1 MSDLVRSRIAVALD
15 TADLDTAVATAKAVQ
30 PYVGIAKVGL
40 QLFSAAGQTAVRA
53 IQETGIDVFLD
64 VKLHDIPNTVY
75 GASTVLGSLGV
86 RYLTVH
92 ASGGQ
97 PMLEAAVKGLS
108 EGAAKAGL
116 APPTVLAVTVL
127 TSDPHASPELLRER
141 LDAAVAAGCQGIVC
155 AAPDLAIIRPVA
167 PRITTVVPGIR
178 AAGAPLHD
186 QLRVATPRTAI
197 EAGADILVVGRPITQ
212 ADNPSAAAKAIF
224 EEVAITLDSR
234 EA

>member
-1 MSDLVRSRIAVALD
+1 MIRNRIAVALD
-15 TADLDTAVATAKAVQ
+15 TGDLDTAVAIAQAVQ

-40 QLFSAAGQTAVRA
+40 QLFSANGQAAVRA
-53 IQETGIDVFLD
+53 IQDVGIDVFLD
-64 VKLHDIPNTVY
+64 LKLHDIPNTVY

-108 EGAAKAGL
+108 EGAADAGL

-127 TSDPHASPELLRER
+127 TSDPHASPELLQER
-141 LDAAVAAGCQGIVC
+141 LAAAVAAGCQGIVC
-155 AAPDLAIIRPVA
+155 AAPDLAIIRPMA

-178 AAGAPLHD
+178 AAGAPTQD
-186 QLRVATPRTAI
+186 QNRVATPRTAI
-197 EAGADILVVGRPITQ
+197 ENGADILVVGRPITQ
-212 ADNPSAAAKAIF
+212 ADNYALAAKAIF

>member
-1 MSDLVRSRIAVALD
+1 MSQDIRGHIAVALD
-15 TADLDTAVATAKAVQ
+15 TADLATAVATAKAVQ

-53 IQETGIDVFLD
+53 IQDTGLDVFLD

-97 PMLEAAVKGLS
+97 PMLEAAIKGLS
-108 EGAAKAGL
+108 EGAASAGL
-116 APPTVLAVTVL
+116 TAPTVLAVTVL

-141 LDAAVAAGCQGIVC
+141 LNAAVAAGCRGIVC
-155 AAPDLAIIRPVA
+155 AAPDLAVIQPAA
-167 PRITTVVPGIR
+167 PNITKVVPGIR
-178 AAGAPLHD
+178 PAGAPLHD
-186 QLRVATPRTAI
+186 QNRVATPRTAI
-197 EAGADILVVGRPITQ
+197 EAGANILVVGRPITH
-212 ADNPSAAAKAIF
+212 AENAAVAAKAIF
-224 EEVAITLDSR
+224 EEVAITLDSA